1 MLVRLYGSSL
11 RQLIACQ
18 MLKTGGDVKHLGHTD
33 GLLRRLRLYICLML
47 VMSHHINSMLAA
59 CGPNAENKEGLGTSK
74 DLDCLRGQLLLLKA
88 VTLLLLVCCAV
99 Y

>member
-1 MLVRLYGSSL
+1 
-11 RQLIACQ
+11 
-18 MLKTGGDVKHLGHTD
+18 
-33 GLLRRLRLYICLML
+33 ML

>member
-1 MLVRLYGSSL
+1 
-11 RQLIACQ
+11 
-18 MLKTGGDVKHLGHTD
+18 MLKTGGDVKHLGHVD
-33 GLLRRLRLYICLML
+33 GLLQLLRFYICLLL
-47 VMSHHINSMLAA
+47 VMSHHINSMLGS
-59 CGPNAENKEGLGTSK
+59 CGPNAEHKEGLGTGK